1 MFSRIPFPKEEK
13 KFQEMAAL
21 GKQLANLH
29 LMHEPIPIKLELS
42 ETPPDKW
49 IIRNYTYSASENTLY
64 FDDPTKYSVSNNM
77 DLPWI
82 KGITPDVWAYSIG
95 CIPQLEQFLESRKF
109 SATQKWN
116 CLQRGLNHEE
126 FLHFLKLATIFNET
140 LQILPKIDITYQK
153 IDILD
158 PY

>member
-1 MFSRIPFPKEEK
+1 MMNIFEKCFPGYRSLRKEK

-82 KGITPDVWAYSIG
+82 KGITQMYGHIQSVAFRNWSNSSN
-95 CIPQLEQFLESRKF
+95 CVN
-109 SATQKWN
+109 SAP
-116 CLQRGLNHEE
+116 
-126 FLHFLKLATIFNET
+126 LKNGIACNGV
-140 LQILPKIDITYQK
+140 
-153 IDILD
+153 
-158 PY
+158 